1 MVQLR
6 YHYWFGMLVLAEH
19 LLPLQSV
26 YSQIKWSLYPVH
38 KIVVSSFLFTLYQLK
53 SYLLIKVSFFFF
65 YFNWLFVLNTQPI
78 FPHMVLF
85 DIRCIAVKVNGLRQ
99 STAR

>member
-26 YSQIKWSLYPVH
+26 YSQIK
-38 KIVVSSFLFTLYQLK
+38 
-53 SYLLIKVSFFFF
+53 
-65 YFNWLFVLNTQPI
+65 
-78 FPHMVLF
+78 
-85 DIRCIAVKVNGLRQ
+85 
-99 STAR
+99 